1 MKKMTCDPG
10 VCDYCQYLEDGDFLC
25 EKYMEIVVEDWEPTR
40 YFQMCMKK
48 SHSGGAVCARIKSA
62 KF

>member
-1 MKKMTCDPG
+1 MKKKTCDPG
-10 VCDYCQYLEDGDFLC
+10 VCDFLC
-25 EKYMEIVVEDWEPTR
+25 EKYMEIVAEDWEPTR

-48 SHSGGAVCARIKSA
+48 SHSGGAVCALIKSA